1 MISNFQSL
9 NILAKNSILDVFN
22 EPQGQYVWN
31 WFLESLILFSTDR
44 FIPGGCL
51 LLNGTFLLAT

>member
-9 NILAKNSILDVFN
+9 NIVAKNSILDVFN
-22 EPQGQYVWN
+22 EPQGQYVW
-31 WFLESLILFSTDR
+31 ELFSTDR